1 MKISESTEIKLDLK
15 TIALIIGFSIMLAGT
30 YYQLSAQ
37 IQKAMELP
45 EAEVSKLEFT
55 YKDEIVRSTIEKV
68 EKDVVGLQK
77 DIDEL
82 KEQLYKMEERL
93 YNKIR

>member
-1 MKISESTEIKLDLK
+1 
-15 TIALIIGFSIMLAGT
+15 
-30 YYQLSAQ
+30 
-37 IQKAMELP
+37 MELP